1 MAIGI
6 AAAALSPNVWV
17 AAPAVAVS
25 GAGNGIALVCNAVFV
40 QRGAPDRLRGRV
52 FTVLMSSNYAVFLLG
67 MLVAGPLTDEYG
79 ARWVWG
85 ASAVFAGLA
94 ALVGFALA
102 RGIDEQMTPG
112 AEPLAATER

>member
-1 MAIGI
+1 
-6 AAAALSPNVWV
+6 
-17 AAPAVAVS
+17 
-25 GAGNGIALVCNAVFV
+25 
-40 QRGAPDRLRGRV
+40 
-52 FTVLMSSNYAVFLLG
+52 MSSNYAVFLLG

-85 ASAVFAGLA
+85 AAAGVAALS